1 MQPTC
6 TDVLDAAIVGGGP
19 AGLSAALLL
28 GRCRRRVLVLDDGRP
43 RNAASCGVHGF
54 LTRDGTP
61 PAELLR
67 IAREQLAPYTSV
79 RLRSGHVADARRTGD
94 GFELALDDG
103 ARFTCRTLVLATG
116 VVDRLPDIPGFEH
129 YYGRGVYPCPYCD
142 GWEMRDRPLAAYGD
156 APAVARLGLAL
167 TTWSRDV
174 IVCVD
179 DERALDERSRREL
192 QATGVRVVAQ
202 PIVGL
207 EGDGERLEALRLRDG
222 SRLARA
228 AVFFTFGVQQRS
240 ALAARLG
247 CRVTPDAGA
256 ETDDRCATGV
266 PGLFVAGDAS
276 RDVAFAIVAAAEG
289 AEAAVAANKHLMR
302 LDVAA
307 RTHGSAVAMAAGS
320 PLR

>member
-1 MQPTC
+1 MESC
-6 TDVLDAAIVGGGP
+6 DDVLDVAIVGAGP

-28 GRCRRRVLVLDDGRP
+28 GRCRRSVLVVDDGRP
-43 RNAASCGVHGF
+43 RNEPSRAVHGF

-67 IAREQLAPYTSV
+67 IARAQLAPYASV
-79 RLRSGHVADARRTGD
+79 RLRAGHVADASRTAGR
-94 GFELALDDG
+94 FELALDDG
-103 ARFTCRTLVLATG
+103 GRIASRALVLATG
-116 VVDRLPDIPGFEH
+116 VIDRLPDIPGFER

-156 APAVARLGLAL
+156 VPAVARLGLAL

-179 DERALDERSRREL
+179 DPGMLDVAARQEL
-192 QATGVRVVAQ
+192 EARGVGVVGQ
-202 PIVGL
+202 PIAAV
-207 EGDGERLEALRLRDG
+207 EGDGERFRRLRLRDG
-222 SRLARA
+222 SRIDRA
-228 AVFFTFGVQQRS
+228 ALFFTFGLEQRS
-240 ALAARLG
+240 ALAAQLG
-247 CRVTPDAGA
+247 CRVTPEAGA

-289 AEAAVAANKHLMR
+289 AEAAVAVNKHLVR
-302 LDVAA
+302 LDVASRA
-307 RTHGSAVAMAAGS
+307 GGRAVAIARGS
-320 PLR
+320 D